1 MHESLLYAS
10 VNTSDV
16 TQDVSYNY
24 LEMQICKNNLYI
36 GLVAEKNIHYKIIQL
51 MQKIEY
57 QGVLK
62 EDKSKFPFQVNLVLL

>member
-1 MHESLLYAS
+1 
-10 VNTSDV
+10 
-16 TQDVSYNY
+16 
-24 LEMQICKNNLYI
+24 MQICKNNLYI

-62 EDKSKFPFQVNLVLL
+62 EDKSKFPF